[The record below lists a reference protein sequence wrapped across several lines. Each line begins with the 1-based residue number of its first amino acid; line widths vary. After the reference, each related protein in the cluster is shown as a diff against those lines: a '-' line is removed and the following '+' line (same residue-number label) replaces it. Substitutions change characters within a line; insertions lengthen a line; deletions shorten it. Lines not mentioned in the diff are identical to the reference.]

1 MAEPIRALLIDDEDS
16 LRDLLRLRL
25 ERAGGFD
32 IVGEGAS
39 AQDAVALCAAHQP
52 HVIVLD
58 ACLPDDSGLSAVPE
72 IRRAAP
78 DTVVVIYTSESGTA
92 TRDEAELA
100 GAHAVVGKL
109 DSIEL
114 LIGTIHRLVPG
125 HAPPLDPTSAER
137 AAFGQQMT
145 ALLDEAPAEAEAA
158 RRGRR
163 QSRTWM
169 IVLLVL
175 VTLPLLAAA
184 AWLIAQL
191 AGFGLG

>member
-1 MAEPIRALLIDDEDS
+1 MAEPIRALLIDDDDS
-16 LRDLLRLRL
+16 LRELLRLRL
-25 ERAGGFD
+25 ERSGGFD

-39 AQDAVALCAAHQP
+39 ARDAVALCVTYQP
-52 HVIVLD
+52 HVVILD

-72 IRRAAP
+72 IRVAAP
-78 DTVVVIYTSESGTA
+78 GTVIVIYTSESGTA

-109 DSIEL
+109 DPIDL

-125 HAPPLDPTSAER
+125 HAALDPASAER
-137 AAFGQQMT
+137 AAFGKQMT
-145 ALLDEAPAEAEAA
+145 ALLDDAPAGADAA

-175 VTLPLLAAA
+175 FVLPLLAAV